1 MKAINYTDIKRV
13 YSNSVITLELV
24 DGMTYKAY
32 EFEFMND
39 EDEEKGKSILEL
51 LKVDT
56 LDDNFKTD
64 KIDAEKIRSQEVD
77 KEERIKR

>member
-24 DGMTYKAY
+24 DGTTYKAY

-39 EDEEKGKSILEL
+39 EEAEEAKKDLFKIVEEK
-51 LKVDT
+51 
-56 LDDNFKTD
+56 
-64 KIDAEKIRSQEVD
+64 
-77 KEERIKR
+77 